1 MTSMEVKG
9 QRSNG
14 ANYVLW
20 LPYLVKIQAENDDDL
35 YGGQRSSEVKCGK
48 LYDYHIWS
56 KELVMQAKNDD
67 DLHGGQRSSEVK
79 YGNIYRRWAGKTSY
93 KCAFGL

>member
-1 MTSMEVKG
+1 MY
-9 QRSNG
+9 
-14 ANYVLW
+14 A
-20 LPYLVKIQAENDDDL
+20 ANDDDL

-48 LYDYHIWS
+48 LCDMATIFGK

-79 YGNIYRRWAGKTSY
+79 CGKLTTY
-93 KCAFGL
+93 MIFGE